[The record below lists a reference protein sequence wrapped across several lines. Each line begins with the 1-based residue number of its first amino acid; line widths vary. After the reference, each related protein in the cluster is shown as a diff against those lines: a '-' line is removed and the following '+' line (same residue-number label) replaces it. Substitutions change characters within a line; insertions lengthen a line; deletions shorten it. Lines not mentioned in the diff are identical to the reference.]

1 MEGTMRIEFI
11 RLAISVLVI
20 AGAEMLGAQP
30 KGDRTTIKG
39 EVVDLWCYLKAGD
52 RGAGKKACATACAK
66 AGNPIGLVD
75 GQGQV
80 YVTAGLKD
88 HEPGRVMLLD
98 KMSREVT
105 VTGTLVRNGG
115 VQMIYVE
122 SVR

>member
-20 AGAEMLGAQP
+20 AGGEVVGGEP
-30 KGDRTTIKG
+30 KGDRNRMKG
-39 EVVDLWCYLKAGD
+39 VVVDLGVYLGAGD
-52 RGAGKKACATACAK
+52 RGAGKKARPTACAK